1 LQTGQ
6 TGFLRGLKIEGWFT
20 ALGCRQNNQV
30 EVGISQKLSSHVGR
44 LNRLPTFDRFLDLVA
59 HHRCRCG

>member
-1 LQTGQ
+1 MQT
-6 TGFLRGLKIEGWFT
+6 LNLKANHKVVKAYFE
-20 ALGCRQNNQV
+20 
-30 EVGISQKLSSHVGR
+30 VGR